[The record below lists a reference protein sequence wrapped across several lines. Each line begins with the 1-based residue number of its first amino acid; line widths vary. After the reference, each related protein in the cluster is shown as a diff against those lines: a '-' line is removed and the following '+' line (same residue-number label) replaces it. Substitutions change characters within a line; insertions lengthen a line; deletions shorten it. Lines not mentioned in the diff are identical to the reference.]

1 MRGFNKPTFS
11 LSWEKKVVEMCQN
24 LSCVQVWL
32 LQNGPGNNLIV
43 SDQAVDQFLMGR
55 PRDTKFRI
63 GQKGREPLAVDVDT
77 IPGKGKY
84 TFSLVF
90 SGGD

>member
-1 MRGFNKPTFS
+1 MRGFNKPTFP

-43 SDQAVDQFLMGR
+43 SDQAVNQFSTSGHKVLDWAEG
-55 PRDTKFRI
+55 PRATRS
-63 GQKGREPLAVDVDT
+63 RC
-77 IPGKGKY
+77 
-84 TFSLVF
+84 
-90 SGGD
+90 